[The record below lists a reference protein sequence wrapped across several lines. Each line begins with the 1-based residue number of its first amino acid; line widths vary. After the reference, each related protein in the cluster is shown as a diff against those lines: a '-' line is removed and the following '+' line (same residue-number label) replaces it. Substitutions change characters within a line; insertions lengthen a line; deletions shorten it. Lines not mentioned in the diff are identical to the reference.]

1 MAEPSTTV
9 KYIFDQAIKLMD
21 EQSDAGQAVW
31 SDTVEYQ
38 NRTIAILNALLGEC
52 YPFSDTYTVGEPG
65 KRPVVSPVLT
75 MDDIVCLDDSLAKT
89 VLPYGLAAELIKN
102 DDPTLGN
109 YFLQRYQELLAR
121 HAKTLPAA
129 WDTIEDVYGVV
140 DHSSFA
146 RW

>member
-1 MAEPSTTV
+1 MAEPSTTAS
-9 KYIFDQAIKLMD
+9 YIFDQAIKLMD
-21 EQSDAGQAVW
+21 EQSDEGKAIW

-38 NRTIAILNALLGEC
+38 NRALAILNALIGEC
-52 YPFSDTYTVGEPG
+52 YPYSDTYTITTPG
-65 KRPVVSPVLT
+65 KRPIIQTINNLNSVVY
-75 MDDIVCLDDSLAKT
+75 LDDSIAKS

-102 DDPTLGN
+102 DDPMLGN

-129 WDTIEDVYGVV
+129 WDTIEDVYGIV

>member
-1 MAEPSTTV
+1 MAEPTTKV
-9 KYIFDQAIKLMD
+9 SYIFDQAIKLMD
-21 EQSDAGQAVW
+21 EQSDSGTAVW

-38 NRTIAILNALLGEC
+38 NRAISILNALIGEC
-52 YPFSDTYTVGEPG
+52 YPYSDTYSIDTPG
-65 KRPVVSPVLT
+65 KRPIAKPVFTMEDVVQ
-75 MDDIVCLDDSLAKT
+75 LDDSIAKS

-102 DDPTLGN
+102 DDPMLGN

>member
-1 MAEPSTTV
+1 MAEPSTTAS
-9 KYIFDQAIKLMD
+9 YIFDQAIKLMD
-21 EQSDAGQAVW
+21 EQSDSGQAVW

-38 NRTIAILNALLGEC
+38 NRVIAILNALIGEC
-52 YPFSDTYTVGEPG
+52 FPYSDTYTVTTPG
-65 KRPVVSPVLT
+65 KRPIVQTVSNLNGVVY
-75 MDDIVCLDDSLAKT
+75 LDDSLAKT

-109 YFLQRYQELLAR
+109 YFMQRYQELLAR

-129 WDTIEDVYGVV
+129 WDTVEDFYGGLGHT
-140 DHSSFA
+140 DFA

>member
-1 MAEPSTTV
+1 MAEPSTTAS
-9 KYIFDQAIKLMD
+9 YIFDQAIKLMD
-21 EQSDAGQAVW
+21 EQSDSGQAVW

-38 NRTIAILNALLGEC
+38 NRAIAILNALIGEC
-52 YPFSDTYTVGEPG
+52 FPYSDTYAVATPG
-65 KRPVVSPVLT
+65 KRPIVQTVSNLNGVVY
-75 MDDIVCLDDSLAKT
+75 LDDSLAKT

-109 YFLQRYQELLAR
+109 YFMQRYQELLAR

-129 WDTIEDVYGVV
+129 WDTVEDVYGGIGHF
-140 DHSSFA
+140 DFA